1 VQQGRLPEVHRGQ
14 VLHEALLAGEAAV
27 NDEARPQQ
35 QRRRSRRRQDNAPR
49 RQNQRGGFSQ
59 RRRNDYASGQYSSIY
74 TGPFPTDA
82 DEDGG
87 LNLADLQAKSVD
99 ELRELAAE
107 HDIEGS
113 EEMEHSDLVLK
124 LLDVVP
130 LAPSKPE
137 RNGQPGLAEGI
148 LEIVDEGFGFMRV
161 NGVMPSS
168 NDIYVSSSQVR
179 RFGLRTG
186 DRVTGQTRQPK
197 DQEKYWGLLRVD
209 TVNNVEPEVAKRR
222 PYFDN
227 LVPVFPDEMFDIE
240 TDQKNLTQRLINLI
254 SPIGKGQR
262 GLILS
267 PAKAG
272 KTTVLK
278 QIASGIT
285 ENSPEALLMV
295 ALIGERPEEVTDMER
310 SVNGEIYSST
320 FDEPTENHTRVAEM
334 CLEIAK
340 RQVETGRDVVILL
353 DSITRLARAYNLAL
367 PASGK
372 TLSGGVDPVA
382 LYPPKRFFGAA
393 RNIEHGGSL
402 TIIATCLVD
411 TGSRMDDVIYEE
423 FKGTGNM
430 ELALDRKLSEKRI
443 FPAID
448 VLRSGTRREE
458 LLLDENELRMV
469 WTMRRMLSAVGPN
482 EGIELLMQRLGKTK
496 NNAEF
501 LVSLSKSVEASERP

>member
-1 VQQGRLPEVHRGQ
+1 MVQQGRLPEAHRGQ
-14 VLHEALLAGEAAV
+14 VLHEALLAGEATV

-49 RQNQRGGFSQ
+49 RQGGGQRGGFSQ

-107 HDIEGS
+107 HDIEGH

-130 LAPSKPE
+130 LAPSRPE
-137 RNGQPGLAEGI
+137 RNGQPGVAEGI

-209 TVNNVEPEVAKRR
+209 TVNGVEPEVAKRR

-278 QIASGIT
+278 QIAAGIT
-285 ENSPEALLMV
+285 ENSPDALLMV

-320 FDEPTENHTRVAEM
+320 FDEPTENHTRVSEM

-430 ELALDRKLSEKRI
+430 EIHLDRRIAEKRV
-443 FPAID
+443 FPAININ
-448 VLRSGTRREE
+448 RSGTRKEE
-458 LLLDENELRMV
+458 LLTQPDELQKMWVLRKVLHPMDELA
-469 WTMRRMLSAVGPN
+469 AV
-482 EGIELLMQRLGKTK
+482 
-496 NNAEF
+496 EF
-501 LVSLSKSVEASERP
+501 LLSKLQDTKTNADFFESMKR

>member
-1 VQQGRLPEVHRGQ
+1 MNE
-14 VLHEALLAGEAAV
+14 
-27 NDEARPQQ
+27 DARPQQ
-35 QRRRSRRRQDNAPR
+35 QRRRSRRRPDNAPR
-49 RQNQRGGFSQ
+49 RQGGGGGNQRGFSQ

-74 TGPFPTDA
+74 TGPFPSDA
-82 DEDGG
+82 DDDGM
-87 LNLADLQAKSVD
+87 NLADLQAKGID
-99 ELRELAAE
+99 ELREMAAQHE
-107 HDIEGS
+107 IEGS
-113 EEMEHSDLVLK
+113 EELEHSDLVLK

-130 LAPSKPE
+130 LAPSQPRE
-137 RNGQPGLAEGI
+137 RNNGQPAFAEGI

-161 NGVMPSS
+161 NGVMPSAQ
-168 NDIYVSSSQVR
+168 DIYVSSSQVR

-197 DQEKYWGLLRVD
+197 EQEKYWGLLRVD
-209 TVNNVEPEVAKRR
+209 TVNGVEPEIAKRR
-222 PYFDN
+222 PYFDS
-227 LVPVFPDEMFDIE
+227 LVPVFPDEMFDLE

-254 SPIGKGQR
+254 SPVGKGQR

-278 QIASGIT
+278 HIAAGIT
-285 ENSPEALLMV
+285 DNSPEALLMV

-310 SVNGEIYSST
+310 SVKGEIYSST

-482 EGIELLMQRLGKTK
+482 EGIELLMQRLGKTA

-501 LVSLSKSVEASERP
+501 LVSLSKSVEASERT

>member
-1 VQQGRLPEVHRGQ
+1 M
-14 VLHEALLAGEAAV
+14 
-27 NDEARPQQ
+27 NDELRPQRRGRP
-35 QRRRSRRRQDNAPR
+35 RRRPDGGGPR
-49 RQNQRGGFSQ
+49 RQTPRPVFQG
-59 RRRNDYASGQYSSIY
+59 RRNNYATGGYSSIY
-74 TGPFPTDA
+74 AGPFPTEG
-82 DEDGG
+82 DENDPGM
-87 LNLADLQAKSVD
+87 NLADLQAKSVE
-99 ELRELAAE
+99 ELRELGTE
-107 HDIEGS
+107 LGLESTDQL
-113 EEMEHSDLVLK
+113 EHSDLVLK
-124 LLDVVP
+124 LLDLVP
-130 LAPSKPE
+130 LTPAQP
-137 RNGQPGLAEGI
+137 RRDLNGQPGEATGV
-148 LEIVDEGFGFMRV
+148 LEIVDEGFGFLRRH
-161 NGVMPSS
+161 GVMPSQD
-168 NDIYVSSSQVR
+168 DIYVSSSQVR

-186 DRVTGQTRQPK
+186 DKVAGQTRPPK

-209 TVNNVEPEVAKRR
+209 SVNGVDPDTARRR
-222 PYFDN
+222 PQFDA

-262 GLILS
+262 GMVLS

-278 QIASGIT
+278 NIAHGIT
-285 ENSPEALLMV
+285 DNYPEVLLMV
-295 ALIGERPEEVTDMER
+295 ALIGERPEEVTDMSR
-310 SVNGEIYSST
+310 SVKGEIYAST

-334 CLEIAK
+334 ALEIAK

-393 RNIEHGGSL
+393 RNIENGGSL

-430 ELALDRKLSEKRI
+430 ELALDRKLSDKRI

-458 LLLDENELRMV
+458 LLLDENTLRMT

-501 LVSLSKSVEASERP
+501 LVSLSKSVEASER

>member
-1 VQQGRLPEVHRGQ
+1 M
-14 VLHEALLAGEAAV
+14 
-27 NDEARPQQ
+27 NDDARPQQ
-35 QRRRSRRRQDNAPR
+35 QRRRSRRRPDNAPR
-49 RQNQRGGFSQ
+49 RPGGNQRGFSQ

-74 TGPFPTDA
+74 TGPFPSDA
-82 DEDGG
+82 DDDG
-87 LNLADLQAKSVD
+87 LNLADLQAKGID
-99 ELRELAAE
+99 ELREMAAQHE
-107 HDIEGS
+107 IEGS
-113 EEMEHSDLVLK
+113 EQLEHSDLVLK

-130 LAPSKPE
+130 LAPSQPKE
-137 RNGQPGLAEGI
+137 RSNGQPAIAEGI
-148 LEIVDEGFGFMRV
+148 LEIVDEGFGFLRV
-161 NGVMPSS
+161 NGVMPSAQ
-168 NDIYVSSSQVR
+168 DIYVSSSQVR

-209 TVNNVEPEVAKRR
+209 TVNALEPEIAKRR
-222 PYFDN
+222 PYFDS

-278 QIASGIT
+278 HIAAGIT
-285 ENSPEALLMV
+285 ENTPEALLMV
-295 ALIGERPEEVTDMER
+295 ALIGERPEEVTDMQR
-310 SVNGEIYSST
+310 SVDGEIYSST

-430 ELALDRKLSEKRI
+430 ELHLERRMAERRI

-448 VLRSGTRREE
+448 ISRSSTRREE
-458 LLLDENELRMV
+458 LLLDPETLKDVWLLRRMV
-469 WTMRRMLSAVGPN
+469 AMVGSNSPNPTEAVERVLDRMARSHDNV
-482 EGIELLMQRLGKTK
+482 
-496 NNAEF
+496 EF
-501 LVSLSKSVEASERP
+501 LQNLKTES

>member
-1 VQQGRLPEVHRGQ
+1 MSDEGRPPRR
-14 VLHEALLAGEAAV
+14 
-27 NDEARPQQ
+27 NRP
-35 QRRRSRRRQDNAPR
+35 RRRQDGQR
-49 RQNQRGGFSQ
+49 RQQPRATFT
-59 RRRNDYASGQYSSIY
+59 RRRNDYATGQYSSIY
-74 TGPFPTDA
+74 AGPFPTDE
-82 DEDGG
+82 DELNGG
-87 LNLADLQAKSVD
+87 MNLADLQAKNVE
-99 ELRELAAE
+99 ELRELAGE
-107 HDIEGS
+107 HGIENYD
-113 EEMEHSDLVLK
+113 ELEHSDLVLK

-130 LAPSKPE
+130 LAPAHPRRE
-137 RNGQPGLAEGI
+137 VQTQPGEATGI
-148 LEIVDEGFGFMRV
+148 LEIVDEGFGFLRRH
-161 NGVMPSS
+161 GVMPSPD
-168 NDIYVSSSQVR
+168 DIYVSSSQVR

-186 DRVTGQTRQPK
+186 DKVTGQTRPPK

-209 TVNNVEPEVAKRR
+209 TVNGVDPETAKRR
-222 PYFDN
+222 PYFDT
-227 LVPVFPDEMFDIE
+227 LVPVFPDEMFDLE

-278 QIASGIT
+278 HIAHGVSD
-285 ENSPEALLMV
+285 NYPETLLMV
-295 ALIGERPEEVTDMER
+295 ALIGERPEEVTDMQR
-310 SVNGEIYSST
+310 SVNGEIYAST

-334 CLEIAK
+334 ALEIAK

-393 RNIEHGGSL
+393 RNVEGGGSL

-458 LLLDENELRMV
+458 LLLDENSLRMV

-496 NNAEF
+496 DNAEF
-501 LVSLSKSVEASERP
+501 LVSLSKSVEASER

>member
-1 VQQGRLPEVHRGQ
+1 M
-14 VLHEALLAGEAAV
+14 

-35 QRRRSRRRQDNAPR
+35 QRRRSRRRPDNANRGRPP
-49 RQNQRGGFSQ
+49 QRGFMP
-59 RRRNDYASGQYSSIY
+59 RRRNDYAPGGYSSIY
-74 TGPFPTDA
+74 SGPFASDA
-82 DEDGG
+82 DEDQG
-87 LNLADLQAKSVD
+87 LNLADLQAKPIE

-107 HDIEGS
+107 HDIEGH
-113 EEMEHSDLVLK
+113 EELEQSDLILK

-130 LAPSKPE
+130 LSPAHPRE
-137 RNGQPGLAEGI
+137 RNGGQPGVAEGI
-148 LEIVDEGFGFMRV
+148 LELVEEGFGFLRV
-161 NGVMPSS
+161 RGVMPS
-168 NDIYVSSSQVR
+168 NEDIYVSSTQVR

-186 DRVTGQTRQPK
+186 DRVAGQTRPPK

-209 TVNNVEPEVAKRR
+209 TVNGVEPEVAKRR
-222 PYFDN
+222 PHFDS
-227 LVPVFPDEMFDIE
+227 LVPVFPDEMFDLE

-254 SPIGKGQR
+254 APVGKGQR

-278 QIASGIT
+278 HIAAGIT
-285 ENSPEALLMV
+285 QNSPEALLMV
-295 ALIGERPEEVTDMER
+295 ALIGERPEEVTDMQR
-310 SVNGEIYSST
+310 SVDGEIYSST

-496 NNAEF
+496 TNAEF
-501 LVSLSKSVEASERP
+501 LISLSKSVESSERT

>member
-1 VQQGRLPEVHRGQ
+1 MNE
-14 VLHEALLAGEAAV
+14 
-27 NDEARPQQ
+27 DARPP
-35 QRRRSRRRQDNAPR
+35 RRNRSRRRPDSGGPRRTAPR
-49 RQNQRGGFSQ
+49 PAFA
-59 RRRNDYASGQYSSIY
+59 RRRNDYATGGYSSIY
-74 TGPFPTDA
+74 SGPFPTDDDQA
-82 DEDGG
+82 EP
-87 LNLADLQAKSVD
+87 LSLAELQAKPVD

-107 HDIEGS
+107 HGIEGA
-113 EEMEHSDLVLK
+113 EELEHQDLVLK
-124 LLDVVP
+124 LLDAVP
-130 LAPSKPE
+130 LAPTRPRPE
-137 RNGQPGLAEGI
+137 PEQPGIAEGI
-148 LEIVDEGFGFMRV
+148 LEIVDEGFGFLRRH
-161 NGVMPSS
+161 GVMPSPD
-168 NDIYVSSSQVR
+168 DIYVSSSQVR

-186 DRVTGQTRQPK
+186 DKVTGQTRPPK

-209 TVNNVEPEVAKRR
+209 TVNAVDPDTARRR
-222 PYFDN
+222 PYFDT
-227 LVPVFPDEMFDIE
+227 LVPVFPDEMFDLE
-240 TDQKNLTQRLINLI
+240 TDQKNLTQRLVNLI
-254 SPIGKGQR
+254 APVGKGQR

-278 QIASGIT
+278 MIAHGIT
-285 ENSPEALLMV
+285 DNYPETLLMV
-295 ALIGERPEEVTDMER
+295 ALIGERPEEVTDMQR
-310 SVNGEIYSST
+310 SVKGEIYAST

-340 RQVETGRDVVILL
+340 RQVETGSVVLILL
-353 DSITRLARAYNLAL
+353 DSITRLPRAYNLHL

-458 LLLDENELRMV
+458 LLLDENTLRMV
-469 WTMRRMLSAVGPN
+469 WTMRRMLSALGPN
-482 EGIELLMQRLGKTK
+482 EGIELLMQRHGKTK

-501 LVSLSKSVEASERP
+501 LVSLSKSVEASER

>member
-1 VQQGRLPEVHRGQ
+1 MNE
-14 VLHEALLAGEAAV
+14 
-27 NDEARPQQ
+27 EARPPRRGRP
-35 QRRRSRRRQDNAPR
+35 RRRPDGGARRQQPR
-49 RQNQRGGFSQ
+49 PAFP
-59 RRRNDYASGQYSSIY
+59 RRRNDYATGGYSSIY
-74 TGPFPTDA
+74 AGPFPTD
-82 DEDGG
+82 EDDPEGG
-87 LNLADLQAKSVD
+87 LNLADLQAKSVE
-99 ELRELAAE
+99 ELRELATE
-107 HDIEGS
+107 HGLEGH
-113 EEMEHSDLVLK
+113 EELDHSDLVLK

-130 LAPSKPE
+130 LAPAQP
-137 RNGQPGLAEGI
+137 RRDQNGQPGIATGV
-148 LEIVDEGFGFMRV
+148 LEIVDEGFGFLRR
-161 NGVMPSS
+161 NGVMPS
-168 NDIYVSSSQVR
+168 NDDIYVSSSQVR

-186 DRVTGQTRQPK
+186 DKVAGQTRPPK

-209 TVNNVEPEVAKRR
+209 SVNEVDPEVAKRR
-222 PYFDN
+222 PYFDT

-278 QIASGIT
+278 HIAHGIT
-285 ENSPEALLMV
+285 ENYPESLLMV
-295 ALIGERPEEVTDMER
+295 ALIGERPEEVTDMSR
-310 SVNGEIYSST
+310 SVKGEIYAST

-334 CLEIAK
+334 ALEIAK

-430 ELALDRKLSEKRI
+430 ELALDRKLSDKRI
-443 FPAID
+443 FPAVD

-458 LLLDENELRMV
+458 LLLDENSLRMV

-501 LVSLSKSVEASERP
+501 LVSLSKSVEASER

>member
-1 VQQGRLPEVHRGQ
+1 MNE
-14 VLHEALLAGEAAV
+14 ET
-27 NDEARPQQ
+27 RPQ
-35 QRRRSRRRQDNAPR
+35 RRNRSRRRSDGGPR
-49 RQNQRGGFSQ
+49 RTTPRPNFV
-59 RRRNDYASGQYSSIY
+59 RRRPDYAGSQYSSIY
-74 TGPFPTDA
+74 AGPFPTDE
-82 DEDGG
+82 DEPMEA
-87 LNLADLQAKSVD
+87 LSLADLQAKSIE
-99 ELRELAAE
+99 ELRELGAE
-107 HDIEGS
+107 HGVEGA
-113 EEMEHSDLVLK
+113 EELEHQDLVLK
-124 LLDVVP
+124 LLDAVP
-130 LAPSKPE
+130 LAPTQPRRAE
-137 RNGQPGLAEGI
+137 QNGQPGIAAGI
-148 LEIVDEGFGFMRV
+148 LEIVDEGFGFLRRH
-161 NGVMPSS
+161 GVMPSPD
-168 NDIYVSSSQVR
+168 DIYVSSSQVR

-186 DRVTGQTRQPK
+186 DKVTGQTRPPK

-209 TVNNVEPEVAKRR
+209 TVNGVDPETAKRR
-222 PYFDN
+222 PYFDT
-227 LVPVFPDEMFDIE
+227 LVPVFPDEMFVLE
-240 TDQKNLTQRLINLI
+240 TDPKNLTQRLIDLI
-254 SPIGKGQR
+254 SPIGRGQR

-278 QIASGIT
+278 MIAHGIT
-285 ENSPEALLMV
+285 QNYEDALLMV
-295 ALIGERPEEVTDMER
+295 ALIGERPEEVTDMQR
-310 SVNGEIYSST
+310 SVEGEIYAST

-334 CLEIAK
+334 ALEIAK

-458 LLLDENELRMV
+458 LLLDENTLRMT

-496 NNAEF
+496 DNAEF
-501 LVSLSKSVEASERP
+501 LVSLAKSVEASER

>member
-1 VQQGRLPEVHRGQ
+1 M
-14 VLHEALLAGEAAV
+14 
-27 NDEARPQQ
+27 NDDARPQQ
-35 QRRRSRRRQDNAPR
+35 QRRRSRRRQDSTPR
-49 RQNQRGGFSQ
+49 RPQQGQRQGGYAP
-59 RRRNDYASGQYSSIY
+59 RRRNDYASGQYSSIF

-82 DEDGG
+82 DEPGM
-87 LNLADLQAKSVD
+87 NLADLQAKPIE

-107 HDIEGS
+107 HQIEAS
-113 EEMEHSDLVLK
+113 EELEQSDLILK
-124 LLDVVP
+124 LLDVVT
-130 LAPSKPE
+130 LAPAQSAQGG
-137 RNGQPGLAEGI
+137 NGQQSGEAEGI
-148 LEIVDEGFGFMRV
+148 LEIVDEGFGFLRV
-161 NGVMPSS
+161 NGVMPS
-168 NDIYVSSSQVR
+168 NDDIYVSTSQVR

-186 DRVTGQTRQPK
+186 DRVTGQTRPPK
-197 DQEKYWGLLRVD
+197 DQEKYWGMLRVD
-209 TVNNVEPEVAKRR
+209 TVNGVEPEVAKRR
-222 PYFDN
+222 PYFDS
-227 LVPVFPDEMFDIE
+227 LVPVFPDEMFDLE

-278 QIASGIT
+278 QIAAGIT

-295 ALIGERPEEVTDMER
+295 ALIGERPEEVTDMQR
-310 SVNGEIYSST
+310 SVDGEIYSST

-458 LLLDENELRMV
+458 LLLDENSLRMV

-496 NNAEF
+496 DNAEF
-501 LVSLSKSVEASERP
+501 LVSLTKSVEASERS

>member
-1 VQQGRLPEVHRGQ
+1 M
-14 VLHEALLAGEAAV
+14 
-27 NDEARPQQ
+27 NDDARPQ
-35 QRRRSRRRQDNAPR
+35 QRRRSRRRADSGSR
-49 RQNQRGGFSQ
+49 RPNQRGGFTP

-74 TGPFPTDA
+74 TGPFPT
-82 DEDGG
+82 EDD
-87 LNLADLQAKSVD
+87 LPAMNLADLQAKSID

-107 HDIEGS
+107 HEIEGH
-113 EEMEHSDLVLK
+113 EELEHSDLVLK

-130 LAPSKPE
+130 IAAAGRD
-137 RNGQPGLAEGI
+137 RNGGPGTAEGV
-148 LEIVDEGFGFMRV
+148 LEIVDEGFGFLRV
-161 NGVMPSS
+161 AGVMPS
-168 NDIYVSSSQVR
+168 NDDIYVSSSQVR

-186 DRVTGQTRQPK
+186 DRVTGQTRPPK

-209 TVNNVEPEVAKRR
+209 TTNSVQPEVAKRR

-227 LVPVFPDEMFDIE
+227 LVPVFPDEMFDLE
-240 TDQKNLTQRLINLI
+240 TDPKNLTQRLINLI
-254 SPIGKGQR
+254 APIGKGQR

-278 QIASGIT
+278 QIAASIT
-285 ENSPEALLMV
+285 ENTPDALLMV

-430 ELALDRKLSEKRI
+430 ELALDRKLAEKRI

-482 EGIELLMQRLGKTK
+482 EGIELLMQRLAKTK

-501 LVSLSKSVEASERP
+501 LVALSKSVEASDRA

>member
-1 VQQGRLPEVHRGQ
+1 MNEEG
-14 VLHEALLAGEAAV
+14 
-27 NDEARPQQ
+27 RPQ
-35 QRRRSRRRQDNAPR
+35 RRNRSRRRSDGGGGARRTPQ
-49 RQNQRGGFSQ
+49 RQNYT
-59 RRRNDYASGQYSSIY
+59 RRRPDYTSGYSSIY
-74 TGPFPTDA
+74 SGPFPTE
-82 DEDGG
+82 EDGPMEP
-87 LNLADLQAKSVD
+87 LTLAELQAKPVD
-99 ELRELAAE
+99 ELREIAGE
-107 HDIEGS
+107 HGIENF
-113 EEMEHSDLVLK
+113 EELEHQDLVLK
-124 LLDVVP
+124 LLDAVP
-130 LAPSKPE
+130 LAPTRKAPE
-137 RNGQPGLAEGI
+137 QNGQAGVAEGI
-148 LEIVDEGFGFMRV
+148 LEIVDEGFAFLRRH
-161 NGVMPSS
+161 GVMPS
-168 NDIYVSSSQVR
+168 NDDIYVSSSQVR
-179 RFGLRTG
+179 RFALRTG
-186 DRVTGQTRQPK
+186 DRVTGQTRPPK

-209 TVNNVEPEVAKRR
+209 TVNGVDPDTARRR
-222 PYFDN
+222 PYFDS
-227 LVPVFPDEMFDIE
+227 LVPVFPDDMFDLE
-240 TDQKNLTQRLINLI
+240 VDQKNLTQRLINLI
-254 SPIGKGQR
+254 APIGKGQR

-278 QIASGIT
+278 QIAHGIT
-285 ENSPEALLMV
+285 ENYPETLLMV
-295 ALIGERPEEVTDMER
+295 ALIGERPEEVTDMSR
-310 SVNGEIYSST
+310 SVKGEIYAST

-334 CLEIAK
+334 ALEIAK
-340 RQVETGRDVVILL
+340 RQVETGRDVVVLL

-372 TLSGGVDPVA
+372 TLSGGVDPIA

-402 TIIATCLVD
+402 TVIATCLVD

-458 LLLDENELRMV
+458 LLLDENSLRMV
-469 WTMRRMLSAVGPN
+469 WTMRRMLSALGPN

-501 LVSLSKSVEASERP
+501 LVSLSKSVEASER

>member
-1 VQQGRLPEVHRGQ
+1 M
-14 VLHEALLAGEAAV
+14 
-27 NDEARPQQ
+27 NDEQRPQ
-35 QRRRSRRRQDNAPR
+35 RRNRSRRRSEGGPR
-49 RQNQRGGFSQ
+49 RPPQRTTFA
-59 RRRNDYASGQYSSIY
+59 RRRPDFAAGQYASIYS
-74 TGPFPTDA
+74 GPFPTED
-82 DEDGG
+82 DEPMEA
-87 LNLADLQAKSVD
+87 LSLPELQAKPIE

-107 HDIEGS
+107 HGVEGA
-113 EEMEHSDLVLK
+113 EDLEHQDLVLK
-124 LLDVVP
+124 LLDAVP
-130 LAPSKPE
+130 LAPAPRRHE
-137 RNGQPGLAEGI
+137 QNGQPGEASGI
-148 LEIVDEGFGFMRV
+148 LEIVDEGFGFLRRH
-161 NGVMPSS
+161 GVMPSS
-168 NDIYVSSSQVR
+168 DDIYVSSSQVR

-186 DRVTGQTRQPK
+186 DKVTGQTRPPK

-209 TVNNVEPEVAKRR
+209 TVNGVDPDTAKRR
-222 PYFDN
+222 PYFDT

-278 QIASGIT
+278 QIAHGIT
-285 ENSPEALLMV
+285 DNYADTLLMV
-295 ALIGERPEEVTDMER
+295 ALIGERPEEVTDMQR
-310 SVNGEIYSST
+310 SVQGEIYAST

-458 LLLDENELRMV
+458 LLLDENSLRMT

-482 EGIELLMQRLGKTK
+482 EGIELLMQRLAKTK

-501 LVSLSKSVEASERP
+501 LVSLNKSVEASER

>member
-1 VQQGRLPEVHRGQ
+1 M
-14 VLHEALLAGEAAV
+14 
-27 NDEARPQQ
+27 NDEARPRRGRP
-35 QRRRSRRRQDNAPR
+35 RRRSDGGGGGPR
-49 RQNQRGGFSQ
+49 RQSTARATYP
-59 RRRNDYASGQYSSIY
+59 RRRNDYSTGQYSSIY
-74 TGPFPTDA
+74 AGPFPTDEDA
-82 DEDGG
+82 DDQV
-87 LNLADLQAKSVD
+87 LNLATLQAKPIE
-99 ELRELAAE
+99 ELRELAGE
-107 HDIEGS
+107 HGIENGDDL
-113 EEMEHSDLVLK
+113 EHSDLVLK

-130 LAPSKPE
+130 LAPPRKVE
-137 RNGQPGLAEGI
+137 QNGQQPGIAEGI

-161 NGVMPSS
+161 HGVMPS
-168 NDIYVSSSQVR
+168 NDDIYVSSSQVR

-186 DRVTGQTRQPK
+186 DRVTGQTRPPK

-209 TVNNVEPEVAKRR
+209 TVNGVEPEVAKRR
-222 PYFDN
+222 PYFDT
-227 LVPVFPDEMFDIE
+227 LVPVFPDEMFDLE
-240 TDQKNLTQRLINLI
+240 TDQKNLTQRLVNLI
-254 SPIGKGQR
+254 APVGMGQR

-278 QIASGIT
+278 HIAAGIT
-285 ENSPEALLMV
+285 DNHPEAVLMV
-295 ALIGERPEEVTDMER
+295 ALIGERPEEVTDMQR
-310 SVNGEIYSST
+310 SVKGEIYSST

-340 RQVETGRDVVILL
+340 RQVETGRNVVILL

-458 LLLDENELRMV
+458 LLLDENTLKMV

-496 NNAEF
+496 DNAEF
-501 LVSLSKSVEASERP
+501 LVSLTKSVEASER

>member
-1 VQQGRLPEVHRGQ
+1 M
-14 VLHEALLAGEAAV
+14 
-27 NDEARPQQ
+27 NDDARPQQ
-35 QRRRSRRRQDNAPR
+35 QRRRSRRRADNAPR
-49 RQNQRGGFSQ
+49 RQGGGNNRGFSQ
-59 RRRNDYASGQYSSIY
+59 RRRNDYASGQYSSIF

-82 DEDGG
+82 DEDG

-107 HDIEGS
+107 HDIEGH
-113 EEMEHSDLVLK
+113 EELEHSDLVLK

-130 LAPSKPE
+130 LEPTQPRD
-137 RNGQPGLAEGI
+137 RNGQPGVAEGI
-148 LEIVDEGFGFMRV
+148 LEIVDEGFGFLRV
-161 NGVMPSS
+161 NGVMPSPQ
-168 NDIYVSSSQVR
+168 DIYVSSSQVR

-186 DRVTGQTRQPK
+186 DRVAGQTRQPK

-209 TVNNVEPEVAKRR
+209 IVNGVEPEIAKRR
-222 PYFDN
+222 PNFDA
-227 LVPVFPDEMFDIE
+227 LVPVFPDEMFDLE
-240 TDQKNLTQRLINLI
+240 TDQKNLTQRLVNLI
-254 SPIGKGQR
+254 SPVGKGQR

-310 SVNGEIYSST
+310 SVKGEIYSST

-393 RNIEHGGSL
+393 RNIENGGSL

-501 LVSLSKSVEASERP
+501 LVSLSKSVEASERA

>member
-1 VQQGRLPEVHRGQ
+1 M
-14 VLHEALLAGEAAV
+14 
-27 NDEARPQQ
+27 NDDARPQQ
-35 QRRRSRRRQDNAPR
+35 QRRRSRRRQDSTPR
-49 RQNQRGGFSQ
+49 RPQQQGQQGQQRGGYAP
-59 RRRNDYASGQYSSIY
+59 RRRNDYASGQYSSIF
-74 TGPFPTDA
+74 TGPFPSDA
-82 DEDGG
+82 DDPGM
-87 LNLADLQAKSVD
+87 NLADLQAKSVD
-99 ELRELAAE
+99 ELRELAGE
-107 HDIEGS
+107 HQIDGH
-113 EEMEHSDLVLK
+113 EELEHSDLILK
-124 LLDVVP
+124 LLDVVA
-130 LAPSKPE
+130 LAPPQSQE
-137 RNGQPGLAEGI
+137 RNGQSGEAEGI
-148 LEIVDEGFGFMRV
+148 LEIVDEGFGFLRV
-161 NGVMPSS
+161 NGVMPSAQ
-168 NDIYVSSSQVR
+168 DIYVSTSQVR

-186 DRVTGQTRQPK
+186 DRVTGQTRPPK
-197 DQEKYWGLLRVD
+197 DQEKYWGMLRVD
-209 TVNNVEPEVAKRR
+209 TVNGVPPEVAKRR
-222 PYFDN
+222 PNFDA

-278 QIASGIT
+278 HIAAGIT

-295 ALIGERPEEVTDMER
+295 ALIGERPEEVTDMQR
-310 SVNGEIYSST
+310 SVDGEIYSST

-482 EGIELLMQRLGKTK
+482 EGIELLMQRLGKTA

-501 LVSLSKSVEASERP
+501 LVSLSKSVEASERT

>member
-1 VQQGRLPEVHRGQ
+1 M
-14 VLHEALLAGEAAV
+14 
-27 NDEARPQQ
+27 NDEARP
-35 QRRRSRRRQDNAPR
+35 RRGRSRRRSDGGGAPR
-49 RQNQRGGFSQ
+49 RQTARTTYA
-59 RRRNDYASGQYSSIY
+59 RRRNDYASGGYSSIY
-74 TGPFPTDA
+74 AGPFPT
-82 DEDGG
+82 EETDGEG
-87 LNLADLQAKSVD
+87 FNLADLQAKPD
-99 ELRELAAE
+99 EELRELAAE
-107 HDIEGS
+107 HGVEGADQL
-113 EEMEHSDLVLK
+113 EHSDLVLK

-130 LAPSKPE
+130 LAAPQQREPA
-137 RNGQPGLAEGI
+137 QPGEAEGI
-148 LEIVDEGFGFMRV
+148 LEIVDEGFAFLRRH
-161 NGVMPSS
+161 GVMPSPD
-168 NDIYVSSSQVR
+168 DIYVSSSQVR

-186 DRVTGQTRQPK
+186 DRVTGQTRPPK

-209 TVNNVEPEVAKRR
+209 TVNGDEPEVAKRR
-222 PYFDN
+222 PYFDS
-227 LVPVFPDEMFDIE
+227 LVPVFPDKMFDLE

-254 SPIGKGQR
+254 APIGMGQR

-285 ENSPEALLMV
+285 DNAPEALLMV
-295 ALIGERPEEVTDMER
+295 ALIGERPEEVTDMQR
-310 SVNGEIYSST
+310 TVPGEIYSST

-340 RQVETGRDVVILL
+340 RQVEMGRDVVILL

-458 LLLDENELRMV
+458 LLLDENSLRMT
-469 WTMRRMLSAVGPN
+469 WTMRRMLSALGPN

-501 LVSLSKSVEASERP
+501 LVSLSKSVEASER

>member
-1 VQQGRLPEVHRGQ
+1 MNE
-14 VLHEALLAGEAAV
+14 
-27 NDEARPQQ
+27 EARTP
-35 QRRRSRRRQDNAPR
+35 RRNRSRRRSDGGGARRPPQ
-49 RQNQRGGFSQ
+49 RQNFP
-59 RRRNDYASGQYSSIY
+59 RRRNDYMTGGYSSIY
-74 TGPFPTDA
+74 AGPFPT
-82 DEDGG
+82 EDDGPMEP
-87 LNLADLQAKSVD
+87 LTLADLQAKPVD
-99 ELRELAAE
+99 ELRELAGE
-107 HDIEGS
+107 HGIENF
-113 EEMEHSDLVLK
+113 EEMEHQDLVLK
-124 LLDVVP
+124 LLDAVP
-130 LAPSKPE
+130 LAPVRRPAE
-137 RNGQPGLAEGI
+137 QNGQPGVAEGI
-148 LEIVDEGFGFMRV
+148 LEIVDEGFGFLRRH
-161 NGVMPSS
+161 GVMPS
-168 NDIYVSSSQVR
+168 NDDIYVSSSQVR
-179 RFGLRTG
+179 RFALRTG
-186 DRVTGQTRQPK
+186 DRVTGQTRPPK

-209 TVNNVEPEVAKRR
+209 TVNGVDPETAKRR
-222 PYFDN
+222 PYFDS
-227 LVPVFPDEMFDIE
+227 LVPVFPDDMFDIE
-240 TDQKNLTQRLINLI
+240 VDQKNLTQRLINLI
-254 SPIGKGQR
+254 APIGKGQR

-278 QIASGIT
+278 HIASGIT
-285 ENSPEALLMV
+285 ANYPETLLMV
-295 ALIGERPEEVTDMER
+295 ALIGERPEEVTDMSR
-310 SVNGEIYSST
+310 SVNGEIYAST

-334 CLEIAK
+334 ALEIAK

-458 LLLDENELRMV
+458 LLLDENSLRMV
-469 WTMRRMLSAVGPN
+469 WTMRRMLSALGPN

-501 LVSLSKSVEASERP
+501 LVSLSKSVEASER

>member
-1 VQQGRLPEVHRGQ
+1 
-14 VLHEALLAGEAAV
+14 LLAGEATM
-27 NDEARPQQ
+27 NDEVRS
-35 QRRRSRRRQDNAPR
+35 QRRRPRRRPDGGPR
-49 RQNQRGGFSQ
+49 RQPQRSGGFA
-59 RRRNDYASGQYSSIY
+59 RRRNDYATGGYSSIY
-74 TGPFPTDA
+74 AGPFPTDA
-82 DEDGG
+82 DEPA
-87 LNLADLQAKSVD
+87 LNLADLQAKSLD

-107 HDIEGS
+107 HEIEGHD
-113 EEMEHSDLVLK
+113 ELEHSDLVLK

-130 LAPSKPE
+130 LAATQPRD
-137 RNGQPGLAEGI
+137 RNGQPGIADGI
-148 LEIVDEGFGFMRV
+148 LEIVDEGFGFLRV
-161 NGVMPSS
+161 AGVMPSPD
-168 NDIYVSSSQVR
+168 DIYVSSSQVR

-186 DRVTGQTRQPK
+186 DKVTGQTRPPK

-209 TVNNVEPEVAKRR
+209 TVNGVDPETAKRR
-222 PYFDN
+222 PYLDS
-227 LVPVFPDEMFDIE
+227 LLPVFPDEMFDIE
-240 TDQKNLTQRLINLI
+240 TDQKNLTQRLVNLI

-278 QIASGIT
+278 NIAHGIT
-285 ENSPEALLMV
+285 ENYPETLLMV
-295 ALIGERPEEVTDMER
+295 ALIGERPEEVTDMQR
-310 SVNGEIYSST
+310 SVEGEIYAST

-334 CLEIAK
+334 TLEIAK

-393 RNIEHGGSL
+393 RNIENGGSL

-443 FPAID
+443 FPAVD

-458 LLLDENELRMV
+458 LLLDENSLRMV

-501 LVSLSKSVEASERP
+501 LVSLSKSVEASERA

>member
-1 VQQGRLPEVHRGQ
+1 LFEVHFPDEPLLAAEGAMSDEGRLPRR
-14 VLHEALLAGEAAV
+14 
-27 NDEARPQQ
+27 NRP
-35 QRRRSRRRQDNAPR
+35 RRRQDGQR
-49 RQNQRGGFSQ
+49 RQQPRAAYT

-74 TGPFPTDA
+74 AGPFPTDE
-82 DEDGG
+82 DELNGG
-87 LNLADLQAKSVD
+87 MNLADLQAKSVE
-99 ELRELAAE
+99 ELRELAGE
-107 HDIEGS
+107 HGIENYD
-113 EEMEHSDLVLK
+113 ELEHSDLVLK

-130 LAPSKPE
+130 LAPSHQRPA
-137 RNGQPGLAEGI
+137 RDTQPGEASGI
-148 LEIVDEGFGFMRV
+148 LEIVDEGFGFLRRH
-161 NGVMPSS
+161 GVMPSPD
-168 NDIYVSSSQVR
+168 DIYVSSSQVR

-186 DRVTGQTRQPK
+186 DKVTGQTRPPK

-209 TVNNVEPEVAKRR
+209 TVNGVDPETAKRR
-222 PYFDN
+222 PYFDS
-227 LVPVFPDEMFDIE
+227 LVPVFPDEMFDLE
-240 TDQKNLTQRLINLI
+240 SDPKNLTQRLINLI

-278 QIASGIT
+278 HIAHGISD
-285 ENSPEALLMV
+285 NYPETLLMV
-295 ALIGERPEEVTDMER
+295 ALIGERPEEVTDMQR
-310 SVNGEIYSST
+310 SVNGEIYAST

-334 CLEIAK
+334 ALEIAK

-393 RNIEHGGSL
+393 RNVEGGGSL

-458 LLLDENELRMV
+458 LLLDENSLRMV

-496 NNAEF
+496 DNAEF
-501 LVSLSKSVEASERP
+501 LVSLSKSVEASER

>member
-1 VQQGRLPEVHRGQ
+1 M
-14 VLHEALLAGEAAV
+14 
-27 NDEARPQQ
+27 NDESRPQ
-35 QRRRSRRRQDNAPR
+35 RRSRPRRRPDGGGGGGGGPR
-49 RQNQRGGFSQ
+49 RQAPRPVFQG
-59 RRRNDYASGQYSSIY
+59 RRNNYATGGYSSIY
-74 TGPFPTDA
+74 AGPFPTDG
-82 DEDGG
+82 DEFEQGM
-87 LNLADLQAKSVD
+87 NITDLQAKSVE
-99 ELRELAAE
+99 ELREMATE
-107 HDIEGS
+107 WGVEGTDL
-113 EEMEHSDLVLK
+113 MEHSDLVLK
-124 LLDVVP
+124 LLDLVP
-130 LAPSKPE
+130 LAPAEPRHE
-137 RNGQPGLAEGI
+137 QNLQPGIVSGI
-148 LEIVDEGFGFMRV
+148 VEIVDDGFAFLRRH
-161 NGVMPSS
+161 GVMPSQD
-168 NDIYVSSSQVR
+168 DIYISSSQVR
-179 RFGLRTG
+179 RSGLRTG
-186 DRVTGQTRQPK
+186 DKVEGQSRPPK
-197 DQEKYWGLLRVD
+197 DQEKYWGMLRVD
-209 TVNNVEPEVAKRR
+209 TVNGVDPDAARRR
-222 PYFDN
+222 PQFET

-278 QIASGIT
+278 HIAAGVT
-285 ENSPEALLMV
+285 DNYPDVHLMV
-295 ALIGERPEEVTDMER
+295 ALIGERPEEVTDMSR
-310 SVNGEIYSST
+310 SVKGEIYAST

-334 CLEIAK
+334 CLEVAK
-340 RQVETGRDVVILL
+340 RQVEMGRDVVILL

-393 RNIEHGGSL
+393 RNIEGGGSL

-458 LLLDENELRMV
+458 LLLDENTLRMT

-501 LVSLSKSVEASERP
+501 LVSLSKSVEASER

>member
-1 VQQGRLPEVHRGQ
+1 MS
-14 VLHEALLAGEAAV
+14 
-27 NDEARPQQ
+27 DEGRPQ
-35 QRRRSRRRQDNAPR
+35 RRNRPRRRQDGGAR
-49 RQNQRGGFSQ
+49 RQQSRPSFQ

-74 TGPFPTDA
+74 SGPFPTDD
-82 DEDGG
+82 DELDGM
-87 LNLADLQAKSVD
+87 NLADLQAKSVED
-99 ELRELAAE
+99 LRELAGE
-107 HDIEGS
+107 HGIENY
-113 EEMEHSDLVLK
+113 EELEHSDLVLK

-130 LAPSKPE
+130 LAPPQKREQDGKPGE
-137 RNGQPGLAEGI
+137 ASGV
-148 LEIVDEGFGFMRV
+148 LEIVDEGFGFLRRH
-161 NGVMPSS
+161 GVMPSPD
-168 NDIYVSSSQVR
+168 DIYVSSSQVR

-186 DRVTGQTRQPK
+186 DKVTGQTRPPK

-209 TVNNVEPEVAKRR
+209 TVNGVDPETAKRR
-222 PYFDN
+222 PYFDS

-278 QIASGIT
+278 HIAHGIT
-285 ENSPEALLMV
+285 DNYPDTLLMV
-295 ALIGERPEEVTDMER
+295 ALIGERPEEVTDMQR
-310 SVNGEIYSST
+310 SVQGEIYAST

-334 CLEIAK
+334 ALEIAK
-340 RQVETGRDVVILL
+340 RQVETGRDVVVLL

-393 RNIEHGGSL
+393 RNIEGGGSL

-458 LLLDENELRMV
+458 LLLDENSLRMV

-496 NNAEF
+496 DNAEF
-501 LVSLSKSVEASERP
+501 LVSLSKSVEASER

>member
-1 VQQGRLPEVHRGQ
+1 MNE
-14 VLHEALLAGEAAV
+14 
-27 NDEARPQQ
+27 DARPP
-35 QRRRSRRRQDNAPR
+35 RRNRSRRRPDGGGPRRPAPR
-49 RQNQRGGFSQ
+49 PAFA
-59 RRRNDYASGQYSSIY
+59 RRRNDYATGGYSSIY
-74 TGPFPTDA
+74 SGPFPTDD
-82 DEDGG
+82 DEFAEP
-87 LNLADLQAKSVD
+87 LSLAELQAKPVD

-107 HDIEGS
+107 HGIEGA
-113 EEMEHSDLVLK
+113 EELEHQDLVLK
-124 LLDVVP
+124 LLDAVP
-130 LAPSKPE
+130 LAPARPRPE
-137 RNGQPGLAEGI
+137 PEQPGIAEGI
-148 LEIVDEGFGFMRV
+148 LEIVDEGFGFLRRH
-161 NGVMPSS
+161 GVMPSPD
-168 NDIYVSSSQVR
+168 DIYVSSSQVR

-186 DRVTGQTRQPK
+186 DKVTGQTRPPK

-209 TVNNVEPEVAKRR
+209 TVNGVDPDTARRR
-222 PYFDN
+222 PYFDT
-227 LVPVFPDEMFDIE
+227 LVPVFPDEMFDLE
-240 TDQKNLTQRLINLI
+240 TDQKNLTQRLVNLI
-254 SPIGKGQR
+254 APVGKGQR

-278 QIASGIT
+278 NIAHGIT
-285 ENSPEALLMV
+285 DNYPETLLMV
-295 ALIGERPEEVTDMER
+295 ALIGERPEEVTDMQR
-310 SVNGEIYSST
+310 SVKGEIYAST

-458 LLLDENELRMV
+458 LLLDENSLRMV
-469 WTMRRMLSAVGPN
+469 WTMRRMLSALGPN

-501 LVSLSKSVEASERP
+501 LVSLSKSVEASER